1 MQPTRELTLCKSRD
15 VAALRLQAGEVDRL
29 TAAAE
34 SAGAALQA
42 TWLRANDAI
51 SAIVSAPQLR
61 AMEII
66 REYGTINLSQLA
78 DELGCAPSSAS
89 RLCDRLVAAGL
100 INRKASVETRRE
112 ISLSLRPQ
120 GSRLLRRLE
129 ARRRAELATVL
140 EQMTPTGARALIRG
154 LEEYAQVTAQLT
166 VDNDHRLAP
175 PGA

>member
-1 MQPTRELTLCKSRD
+1 M
-15 VAALRLQAGEVDRL
+15 AAVRLQAGEVDRL

-34 SAGAALQA
+34 SAGAALHA

-89 RLCDRLVAAGL
+89 RLCDRLVAAG
-100 INRKASVETRRE
+100 RE

-140 EQMTPTGARALIRG
+140 EQMTPTGARALVRG
-154 LEEYAQVTAQLT
+154 LEEYAQVTAQLA
-166 VDNDHRLAP
+166 VDKDHRLAP